1 MLMKNLIVFTLTI
14 AICTSVIAQD
24 TNNNNT
30 EKEGEKSRTFKDLFT
45 VLYSKDL
52 NQKVDDLINSKDAN
66 VDTIKK
72 IEKLTSKVVDL
83 SEIKEDQL
91 DGVCRTWYIP
101 VSCDNKIN
109 SLVSALE
116 PILFDGILIDYS
128 SLVEELEDSIKKL
141 ISEKQALNVIM
152 SDPLASNDEK
162 NDAFLQIKSVNTE
175 IESNEKNID
184 RLQKHLQKKLKSL
197 GINLTAEQVDQLTTR
212 IDGNDFAKSIAI
224 FDVTKQI
231 TLTLG
236 ELMKRNSF
244 SKQTAAEYYGVYLV
258 LAEILGY
265 TQQQMIYNIDKVY
278 LIKLDEL
285 KADAYILIEQMERKK
300 FDAPPEF
307 QKNYENNINVSK
319 NTISGVD
326 LYKKMLL
333 KQKKILNDANSRT
346 SEQIDNAY
354 FTYKSYVT
362 AANVSSYI
370 QEFSANIES
379 LIAQQIPEIIPF
391 DNSRQRALFQQIS
404 EQYREMSE

>member
-1 MLMKNLIVFTLTI
+1 MKNLIVFILTI

-52 NQKVDDLINSKDAN
+52 NQKVDDLINSKDAS

-72 IEKLTSKVVDL
+72 IEKLTSKIVDL

-116 PILFDGILIDYS
+116 PILFDGVLIDYS
-128 SLVEELEDSIKKL
+128 SLIEELEDSIEEL
-141 ISEKQALNVIM
+141 NSEKKALNLIM

-162 NDAFLQIKSVNTE
+162 KVALSQIKDVNAQ
-175 IESNEKNID
+175 IESNKKNID
-184 RLQKHLQKKLKSL
+184 RLQKHLQKKLNSL
-197 GINLTAEQVDQLTTR
+197 GIKLSVDQVDQLTTR

-236 ELMKRNSF
+236 DLMKLNSF
-244 SKQTAAEYYGVYLV
+244 DKDTAAEYYGVYLV

-265 TQQQMIYNIDKVY
+265 TQKQMIYNIDKVY

-285 KADAYILIEQMERKK
+285 KAEAYILIEQMEAKK
-300 FDAPPEF
+300 FDAPADLQE
-307 QKNYENNINVSK
+307 NYENNIRVSR

-326 LYKKMLL
+326 LYKKVLL
-333 KQKKILNDANSRT
+333 KQKKLLNDANSKT
-346 SEQIDNAY
+346 SDQIDNAY
-354 FTYKSYVT
+354 FTYKSYII
-362 AANVSSYI
+362 AANVENYI
-370 QEFSANIES
+370 KEFSANIDS
-379 LIAQQIPEIIPF
+379 LIRQQVPEIIPF

-404 EQYREMSE
+404 EQYREMSD

>member
-1 MLMKNLIVFTLTI
+1 MKNLIVFIFTI

-52 NQKVDDLINSKDAN
+52 NQKVDDLINSKDAS

-72 IEKLTSKVVDL
+72 IEKLTSKIVDL

-116 PILFDGILIDYS
+116 PILFDGVLIDYS
-128 SLVEELEDSIKKL
+128 SLIEELEDSIEEL
-141 ISEKQALNVIM
+141 NSEKKALNLIM

-162 NDAFLQIKSVNTE
+162 KVALSQIKDVNAQ
-175 IESNEKNID
+175 IESNKKNID
-184 RLQKHLQKKLKSL
+184 RLQKHLQKKLNSL
-197 GINLTAEQVDQLTTR
+197 GIKLSVDQVDQLTTR

-236 ELMKRNSF
+236 DLMKLNSF
-244 SKQTAAEYYGVYLV
+244 DKDTAAEYYGVYLV

-265 TQQQMIYNIDKVY
+265 TQKQMIYNIDKVY

-285 KADAYILIEQMERKK
+285 KAEAYILIEQMEAKK
-300 FDAPPEF
+300 FDAPADLQE
-307 QKNYENNINVSK
+307 NYENNIRVSR

-326 LYKKMLL
+326 LYKKVLL
-333 KQKKILNDANSRT
+333 KQKKLLNDANSKT
-346 SEQIDNAY
+346 SDQIDNAY
-354 FTYKSYVT
+354 FTYKSYIN
-362 AANVSSYI
+362 AANVENYI
-370 QEFSANIES
+370 KEFSANIDS
-379 LIAQQIPEIIPF
+379 LIRQQVPEIIPF

-404 EQYREMSE
+404 EQYREMSD

>member
-1 MLMKNLIVFTLTI
+1 MKNLIVFILTI

-52 NQKVDDLINSKDAN
+52 NQKVDDLINSKDAS

-116 PILFDGILIDYS
+116 PILFDGVLIDYS
-128 SLVEELEDSIKKL
+128 SLIEELEDSIEEL
-141 ISEKQALNVIM
+141 NSEKKALNLIM

-162 NDAFLQIKSVNTE
+162 KVALSQIKDVNAQ
-175 IESNEKNID
+175 IESNKKNID
-184 RLQKHLQKKLKSL
+184 RLQKHLQKKLNSL
-197 GINLTAEQVDQLTTR
+197 GIKLSVDQVDQLTTR

-236 ELMKRNSF
+236 DLMKLNSF
-244 SKQTAAEYYGVYLV
+244 DKDTAAEYYGVYLV

-265 TQQQMIYNIDKVY
+265 TQKQMIYNIDKVY

-285 KADAYILIEQMERKK
+285 KAEAYILIEQMEAKK
-300 FDAPPEF
+300 FDAPADLQE
-307 QKNYENNINVSK
+307 NYENNIRVSR

-326 LYKKMLL
+326 LYKKVLL
-333 KQKKILNDANSRT
+333 KQKKLLNDANSKT
-346 SEQIDNAY
+346 SDQIDNAY
-354 FTYKSYVT
+354 FTYKSYIN
-362 AANVSSYI
+362 AANVENYI
-370 QEFSANIES
+370 KEFSANIDS
-379 LIAQQIPEIIPF
+379 LIRQQVPEIIPF

-404 EQYREMSE
+404 EQYREMSD

>member
-1 MLMKNLIVFTLTI
+1 MKNLIVFILTI

-52 NQKVDDLINSKDAN
+52 NQKVDDLINSKDAS

-116 PILFDGILIDYS
+116 PILFDGVLIDYS
-128 SLVEELEDSIKKL
+128 SLIEELEDSIEEL
-141 ISEKQALNVIM
+141 SSEKKALNLIM

-162 NDAFLQIKSVNTE
+162 KVALSQIKDVNAQ
-175 IESNEKNID
+175 IESNKKNID
-184 RLQKHLQKKLKSL
+184 RLQKHLQKKLNSL
-197 GINLTAEQVDQLTTR
+197 GIKLSVDQVDQLTTR

-236 ELMKRNSF
+236 DLMKLNSF
-244 SKQTAAEYYGVYLV
+244 DNDTAAEYYGVYLV

-265 TQQQMIYNIDKVY
+265 TQKQMIYNIDKVY

-285 KADAYILIEQMERKK
+285 KAEAYILIEQMEAKK
-300 FDAPPEF
+300 FDAPADLQE
-307 QKNYENNINVSK
+307 NYENNIRVSR

-326 LYKKMLL
+326 LYKKVLL
-333 KQKKILNDANSRT
+333 KQKKLLNDANSKT
-346 SEQIDNAY
+346 SDQIDNAY
-354 FTYKSYVT
+354 FTYKSYIN
-362 AANVSSYI
+362 AANVENYI
-370 QEFSANIES
+370 KEFSANIDS
-379 LIAQQIPEIIPF
+379 LIRQQVPEIIPF

-404 EQYREMSE
+404 EQYREMSD